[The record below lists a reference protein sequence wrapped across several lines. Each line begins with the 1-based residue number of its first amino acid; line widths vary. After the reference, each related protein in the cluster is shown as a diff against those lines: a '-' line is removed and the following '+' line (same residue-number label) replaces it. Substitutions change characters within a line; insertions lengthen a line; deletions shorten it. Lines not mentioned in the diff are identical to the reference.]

1 MDTEN
6 MKTLVEQ
13 NGSQS
18 AAVLGELVDDELFK
32 QNGNQAGSA
41 LGELADSDL
50 LAQNGDQAA
59 AGFGEVYDEVVGGKE
74 LVSIDAVFTQ
84 GAHAVYP
91 NTSLNTLKQWL
102 VVTATYDDESTKVLS
117 ASEYS
122 LSGTL
127 SVGNST
133 ITASY
138 QGKTDTFTVVVSA
151 ITYDYYLGYFNDR
164 GWSSNSDFAALT
176 KEQLVGMATGYMKTS
191 QASITKTIAAADTEA
206 TDPDSRREI
215 LFLMW
220 KSGSAPQG
228 GSMNLGLGVE
238 TLTAGDIDGTASEP
252 KFKTSS
258 HDAVT
263 IDGVEYTI
271 SGLRAK
277 FEIGNFVTISF

>member
-1 MDTEN
+1 

-18 AAVLGELVDDELFK
+18 AAVLGELVDDELLK

-59 AGFGEVYDEVVGGKE
+59 AGFGEVYDDVVEGKE

-84 GAHAVYP
+84 GAHTVYP
-91 NTSLNTLKQWL
+91 NTPLNTLKQWL
-102 VVTATYDDESTKVLS
+102 VVKAIYDDESEKTLKPS
-117 ASEYS
+117 DYT

-151 ITYDYYLGYFNDR
+151 IVNDYYIGV
-164 GWSSNSDFAALT
+164 WSKEGANPYADSPIADFAALD
-176 KEQLVGMATGYMKTS
+176 KDALLASSVGYLKSEHSSLKRTMVASDLTYNAQIFFVMWRAT
-191 QASITKTIAAADTEA
+191 
-206 TDPDSRREI
+206 
-215 LFLMW
+215 
-220 KSGSAPQG
+220 SAPTG
-228 GSMNLGLGVE
+228 GTKYTGGVSQP
-238 TLTAGDIDGTASEP
+238 ITASEFTNP
-252 KFKTSS
+252 ESFNATHNS
-258 HDAVT
+258 VT
-263 IDGVEYTI
+263 IDGISYTV
-271 SGLRAK
+271 SGFRNS
-277 FEIGNFVTISF
+277 FEVNDYVQVNFN